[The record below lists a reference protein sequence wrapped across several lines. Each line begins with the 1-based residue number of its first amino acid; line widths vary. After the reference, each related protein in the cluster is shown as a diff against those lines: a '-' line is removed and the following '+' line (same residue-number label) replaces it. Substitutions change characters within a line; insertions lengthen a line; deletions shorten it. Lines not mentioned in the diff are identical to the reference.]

1 MLKSFRKHNFWHR
14 FQVVTKTLHNTWLDE
29 QVLGFFAYLVVLG
42 LIRWF
47 YLTIRCA
54 LQSGRDANPSTP
66 ARNCRLIA
74 VRISRTWVGFLF
86 RPHFWIATV
95 RPLAFKAYCYITL
108 APWAIRGRLAVPA
121 HTKSQARLRNGE
133 CWQIQLP

>member
-54 LQSGRDANPSTP
+54 LQSGRDVNLSTSG
-66 ARNCRLIA
+66 ATLWLGIA
-74 VRISRTWVGFLF
+74 VKVSCTGEGLLLLRPYYFRIS
-86 RPHFWIATV
+86 TV
-95 RPLAFKAYCYITL
+95 RPLAFKADCYITL
-108 APWAIRGRLAVPA
+108 APGPLGAG
-121 HTKSQARLRNGE
+121 
-133 CWQIQLP
+133 